1 MSGLVELGIFL
12 PCSGRWEMLLCVPLL
27 PVELLRMRSTQEG
40 LRTSLL
46 SYKLC
51 SWGTKGQELSWSGP
65 QPYICST
72 WVLSLQGGES
82 SPHGL
87 SSPRVLLS
95 SPQQHPGE
103 G

>member
-1 MSGLVELGIFL
+1 MQ
-12 PCSGRWEMLLCVPLL
+12 
-27 PVELLRMRSTQEG
+27 STQEG
-40 LRTSLL
+40 LRTSPL
-46 SYKLC
+46 SYKPC
-51 SWGTKGQELSWSGP
+51 SRGTKGQGLSGSGP

-87 SSPRVLLS
+87 SSPCVPLS

>member
-1 MSGLVELGIFL
+1 
-12 PCSGRWEMLLCVPLL
+12 MLLCVPLL
-27 PVELLRMRSTQEG
+27 PVELLRMQSTQEG

-51 SWGTKGQELSWSGP
+51 SRGTKGQELSWSGP

-87 SSPRVLLS
+87 SSPHVLLS